1 MTEQFKAAT
10 IRALYG
16 AILTAALTLLTTY
29 QSGDPADA
37 DRWEKAL
44 IAAGTALLSYLLA
57 RGMAEGLIDSNR
69 GPTSADVGQ
78 PLRSPGVG
86 NVREPVR

>member
-16 AILTAALTLLTTY
+16 AILTAAVTLLTTY
-29 QSGDPADA
+29 QAGSGA
-37 DRWEKAL
+37 DRWEQAL
-44 IAAGTALLSYLLA
+44 IAAATAFLSYLLA
-57 RGMAEGLIDSNR
+57 RGMAEGFIDSNR

-78 PLRSPGVG
+78 PPRSVG
-86 NVREPVR
+86 SRRL

>member
-29 QSGDPADA
+29 QSGDPLDA

-44 IAAGTALLSYLLA
+44 VAAGTAFLSYMIA
-57 RGMAEGLIDSNR
+57 RGAAEGIIDSNR
-69 GPTSADVGQ
+69 APTNADVGQ
-78 PLRSPGVG
+78 PGR
-86 NVREPVR
+86 

>member
-29 QSGDPADA
+29 QIADPADPQ
-37 DRWEKAL
+37 RWEAAL
-44 IAAGTALLSYLLA
+44 VAAGVALFAYMLA
-57 RGMAEGLIDSNR
+57 RGAAEGLIDSSR
-69 GPTSADVGQ
+69 KPTSADVGQ
-78 PLRSPGVG
+78 PPR
-86 NVREPVR
+86 

>member
-1 MTEQFKAAT
+1 MTQQFKAAA

-16 AILTAALTLLTTY
+16 ALLTAALTLLTTY
-29 QSGDPADA
+29 QSGDRLDT

-44 IAAGTALLSYLLA
+44 IAAGTAFLSSMIA

-69 GPTSADVGQ
+69 GPTVADVG
-78 PLRSPGVG
+78 
-86 NVREPVR
+86 

>member
-29 QSGDPADA
+29 QSGDPLDA

-44 IAAGTALLSYLLA
+44 VAAATAFLSYMIA

-78 PLRSPGVG
+78 LPRSSGVG

>member
-16 AILTAALTLLTTY
+16 AILTAAVTLLTTY
-29 QSGDPADA
+29 QAGSGAE
-37 DRWEKAL
+37 RWEQAL
-44 IAAGTALLSYLLA
+44 IAAATAFVSYLLA
-57 RGMAEGLIDSNR
+57 RGMAEGFIDSNR

-78 PLRSPGVG
+78 TPRLAAGQRPQV
-86 NVREPVR
+86 